1 MAKLAGGTT
10 PPKPVRT
17 PPIKR
22 PPVPVV
28 TPRGT
33 FTPGVQPWVNPRAAE
48 SAAIGQAVAGAI
60 NTVAGAITTGPGGQ
74 VGRGSIGVGDWRN
87 LAANIP
93 SAIPTRTVGPVG
105 RVGLPAGAGFTTGMA
120 ARGETQRL
128 LTARYGAP
136 TGQQAETQRI
146 LAGRYGASRT
156 AAMRAAQEDR
166 EQAYVLMARYGMA
179 PPELIPGTSS
189 YQERQRTLT
198 ARYSAQAPT
207 IATMG
212 GQAKRKLRPTI
223 DTGGYGQG
231 DDGGSYGGG
240 GGGGGGY
247 AGYGGGNGLIN
258 WRIGY

>member
-1 MAKLAGGTT
+1 MAKLAGGTP

-105 RVGLPAGAGFTTGMA
+105 RVGLPAGAGFTTGVG
-120 ARGETQRL
+120 ARG
-128 LTARYGAP
+128 GALW
-136 TGQQAETQRI
+136 GISHRRN
-146 LAGRYGASRT
+146 AGGTRRSGASLCP
-156 AAMRAAQEDR
+156 DGP
-166 EQAYVLMARYGMA
+166 LWNG
-179 PPELIPGTSS
+179 PP
-189 YQERQRTLT
+189 R
-198 ARYSAQAPT
+198 
-207 IATMG
+207 
-212 GQAKRKLRPTI
+212 I
-223 DTGGYGQG
+223 DTGNFFLPGAAAYSHCPLQRASPHHCH
-231 DDGGSYGGG
+231 DGRASQEEVAPRLYS
-240 GGGGGGY
+240 
-247 AGYGGGNGLIN
+247 
-258 WRIGY
+258 RH